1 MVQNGKFSEIKL
13 IGFGNQ
19 TYIERMVV
27 GDSPK
32 SRLHHSQKTYHAK
45 IQGGVID
52 FEGSEAQ
59 GTPCNGA
66 LGAPEVPGE
75 VLAEWYC
82 ESLK

>member
-1 MVQNGKFSEIKL
+1 MNFFDEKRSFLPVCALTVNGEP
-13 IGFGNQ
+13 
-19 TYIERMVV
+19 
-27 GDSPK
+27 PK

>member
-1 MVQNGKFSEIKL
+1 M
-13 IGFGNQ
+13 
-19 TYIERMVV
+19 
-27 GDSPK
+27 
-32 SRLHHSQKTYHAK
+32 HHSQKTYHAK
-45 IQGGVID
+45 IQGDVID
-52 FEGSEAQ
+52 FEGSEAH